1 MEISKFERFRKAWRQ
16 AKKGARV
23 NTRLVMF
30 GGHGQRVAVLTHPK
44 VCKGEDVPE
53 GARKKRRCYVYN
65 SVLGATKAAGGID
78 KVSFDTSESE
88 IKRVVGESAGTY
100 VCSAI
105 RQIWPCHT
113 EKQLRSLSFELE
125 NKRK

>member
-1 MEISKFERFRKAWRQ
+1 MTIP
-16 AKKGARV
+16 
-23 NTRLVMF
+23 
-30 GGHGQRVAVLTHPK
+30 AVLRESHLSQS
-44 VCKGEDVPE
+44 
-53 GARKKRRCYVYN
+53 CYVYK
-65 SVLGATKAAGGID
+65 SVLSATKAAGGID

-105 RQIWPCHT
+105 QQIWHCHT